1 MEGKALTQPKR
12 VQVYG
17 KTNKVFRTAVFNRKT
32 TSEGNG
38 MNLQTTHVVLAD
50 DHARVR
56 AGIRNLLEN
65 TPDIVVIGEA
75 ENGIEAISLVEELSP
90 DILVVDMEMPYLNG
104 DEVATRLRERGSH
117 VRILALSAHNDRHYV
132 MGMLKSGAAGY
143 LTKEEV
149 PEILVKAIR
158 GIARGEEGWVSKR
171 VAKELSKIQG
181 TLEKPTFTARELE
194 ILKAIVNKKTNTDIA
209 QSLAIDEKIV
219 EQHVEMLCSKLNVES
234 RITLIAK
241 AISEELV

>member
-12 VQVYG
+12 VQIYG
-17 KTNKVFRTAVFNRKT
+17 KTNKVFRTAGFNRKT

-194 ILKAIVNKKTNTDIA
+194 ILKAIVNKKTNADIA
-209 QSLAIDEKIV
+209 QSLGIDEKIV
-219 EQHVEMLCSKLNVES
+219 EQHVERLCSKLNVES

-241 AISEELV
+241 AISEDLV

>member
-17 KTNKVFRTAVFNRKT
+17 KTNKGFRTAASYRKT

-90 DILVVDMEMPYLNG
+90 DVLVVDMEMPLLNG
-104 DEVATRLRERGSH
+104 NEVAVRLRERGSH
-117 VRILALSAHNDRHYV
+117 VRILALSAHDDRHYV
-132 MGMLKSGAAGY
+132 MGMLRSGAAGY

-171 VAKELSKIQG
+171 VAKELSKDKG

-194 ILKAIVNKKTNTDIA
+194 ILKAIVNKKTNADIA
-209 QSLAIDEKIV
+209 QALGIEEKIV
-219 EQHVEMLCSKLNVES
+219 EQHVEILCSKLNVES

-241 AISEELV
+241 AISEDLV

>member
-1 MEGKALTQPKR
+1 
-12 VQVYG
+12 
-17 KTNKVFRTAVFNRKT
+17 
-32 TSEGNG
+32 
-38 MNLQTTHVVLAD
+38 
-50 DHARVR
+50 
-56 AGIRNLLEN
+56 
-65 TPDIVVIGEA
+65 
-75 ENGIEAISLVEELSP
+75 LS
-90 DILVVDMEMPYLNG
+90 
-104 DEVATRLRERGSH
+104 T
-117 VRILALSAHNDRHYV
+117 HNDRHYV

-194 ILKAIVNKKTNTDIA
+194 ILKAIVNKKTNADIA
-209 QSLAIDEKIV
+209 QSLGIDEKIV
-219 EQHVEMLCSKLNVES
+219 EQHVERLCSKLSVDS

-241 AISEELV
+241 AISEDLV